1 MRMWLRYEKGEDA
14 KYISH
19 LDFLRAVNRTL
30 RRAEI
35 PVSFSQGFNPHPKL
49 SFALALPLGTTS
61 ITELMELEL
70 DSPMEPSELLD
81 RMNSS
86 SLMGIRFIEA
96 GISPDKN
103 KFKSIAYAKYSVRTD
118 KTVSE
123 KELDDFLN
131 MAEIVVPKKTKSG
144 VKDTNIRPEI
154 DSIKIKDGALLMV
167 LSAGNE
173 KNLKPETVIEAMKR
187 FIPGFNPE
195 DYDSVRTGILD
206 KNKAYI

>member
-70 DSPMEPSELLD
+70 DCDMAPHELLD
-81 RMNSS
+81 RLNSA

-103 KFKSIAYAKYSVRTD
+103 KFKSIAYAKYNVKTD

-123 KELDDFLN
+123 KELEAFLN
-131 MAEIVVPKKTKSG
+131 MDEIVVPKKTKSG
-144 VKDTNIRPEI
+144 TRDTDIKPEI
-154 DSIKIKDGALLMV
+154 ESIKIIDGSFIMT

-173 KNLKPETVIEAMKR
+173 KNLKPETVLDAMRR
-187 FIPGFNPE
+187 FIPGFEPE
-195 DYDSVRTGILD
+195 DYNSVRTGILD

>member
-70 DSPMEPSELLD
+70 DCDMAPHELLD
-81 RMNSS
+81 RLNSA

-103 KFKSIAYAKYSVRTD
+103 KFKSIAYAKYNVKTD
-118 KTVSE
+118 KIVSE
-123 KELDDFLN
+123 KELDAFLN
-131 MAEIVVPKKTKSG
+131 MDEIVVPKKTKSG
-144 VKDTNIRPEI
+144 TRDTDIKPEI
-154 DSIKIKDGALLMV
+154 ESIKIIDGSFIMTLC
-167 LSAGNE
+167 AGNE
-173 KNLKPETVIEAMKR
+173 KNLKPETVLDAMRR
-187 FIPGFNPE
+187 FIPGFEPE
-195 DYDSVRTGILD
+195 DYNSVRTGILD